1 MKGIGFTF
9 YWKIQE
15 IANKYNVSAFSSNF
29 I

>member
-9 YWKIQE
+9 YWKIQK